1 MTRYSGT
8 RKWPETASV
17 GARIPAGQRGRKS
30 ASVANPRPTPRAS
43 RRLKASDGGIV
54 EGRPPASNGARLPA
68 RHPDGAVFESSRPAV
83 CSSPP
88 PQSFINTIAYDSIYE
103 RGVES
108 VEISVADAAARLSV
122 SEPRVRQLLSSGD
135 MAGRRLGRSW
145 LVSDESVAQL
155 QQQGRPSGR
164 PLGPRRAW
172 GLLDLLADGQAAW
185 LTPSAR
191 SQLKAVKHRLADASP
206 DKWRAVL
213 RGRSRVLHCQIH
225 PAGISRLVSH
235 ERVLA
240 AGMAMIAGRPFDL
253 VSIPRE
259 IDQVYADP
267 AAWPS
272 ISRALAVREVGPG
285 NSGLVPNMT
294 VYLPKIPW
302 PFEERAELPDSVL
315 AADLLDSPEP
325 RAIRAGAARINELL
339 KELPV

>member
-1 MTRYSGT
+1 
-8 RKWPETASV
+8 
-17 GARIPAGQRGRKS
+17 
-30 ASVANPRPTPRAS
+30 
-43 RRLKASDGGIV
+43 
-54 EGRPPASNGARLPA
+54 
-68 RHPDGAVFESSRPAV
+68 
-83 CSSPP
+83 
-88 PQSFINTIAYDSIYE
+88 
-103 RGVES
+103 VES